1 MAPKHKAKSPS
12 SKSVRPMNR
21 LTDKL
26 AHAEL
31 LEALAPA
38 VQQAGALI
46 ERLKAGGLV
55 HRDKADKS
63 PVTEADEAAEALL
76 EAAIRTLDPD
86 AVIVGEEAVAAGILP
101 DVAPRYWLIDP
112 LDGTKDFVGGGSD
125 YSVNVGLIEEGAPTL
140 GLVLH
145 PPTGTLWTGA
155 AGLGAWKEAPDL
167 PRQSIRARPYPGV
180 APRVVTSRSHLDDR
194 TKAWC
199 RACAGA
205 DTHPSGSSLKF
216 CLLAEG
222 AADAYPRFGP
232 TSEWDTAAAD
242 AILRAAG
249 GVTLGGDGQPLGYG
263 KPRYLNGPFLA
274 VADPTAPARLPA
286 FSA

>member
-1 MAPKHKAKSPS
+1 MS
-12 SKSVRPMNR
+12 S
-21 LTDKL
+21 LTQDL

-38 VQQAGALI
+38 LREAGTLI
-46 ERLKAGGLV
+46 EQMKAGGLES
-55 HRDKADKS
+55 RDKADQS
-63 PVTEADEAAEALL
+63 PVTEADEAAERLL
-76 EAAIRTLDPD
+76 EAAIRRIDPG
-86 AVIVGEEAVAAGILP
+86 AVIVGEEAAAAGLLP
-101 DVAPRYWLIDP
+101 DAAERFWLIDP
-112 LDGTKDFVGGGSD
+112 LDGTKDFIAGGPD
-125 YSVNVGLIEEGAPTL
+125 YSVNVGLVQDGIPML

-145 PPTGTLWTGA
+145 PPTGHLWTGA
-155 AGLGAWKEAPDL
+155 IGLGAWKEGPDI
-167 PRQSIRARPYPGV
+167 PRQAIRARPYQGN
-180 APRVVTSRSHLDDR
+180 APLVVTSRSHLDER
-194 TKAWC
+194 TRAWC
-199 RACAGA
+199 AACAGA
-205 DTHPSGSSLKF
+205 ILQPSGSSLKF

-249 GVTLGGDGQPLGYG
+249 GLTLGQDGQPFSYG

-274 VADPTAPARLPA
+274 VADPGAPAQLPA

>member
-1 MAPKHKAKSPS
+1 
-12 SKSVRPMNR
+12 MNR
-21 LTDKL
+21 LTDNL

-38 VQQAGALI
+38 VRAAGALI
-46 ERLKAGGLV
+46 EQLKATGLV

-76 EAAIRTLDPD
+76 EEAIRTLDPD

-101 DVAPRYWLIDP
+101 DVAERFWLIDP
-112 LDGTKDFVGGGSD
+112 LDGTRDFLGGGSD
-125 YSVNVGLIEEGAPTL
+125 YSVNVGLIEDGSPAL

-155 AGLGAWKEAPDL
+155 WGLGAWKEAPDSV
-167 PRQSIRARPYPGV
+167 RQAIRTRPYPGV
-180 APRVVTSRSHLDDR
+180 APRVVTSRSHLDAR
-194 TKAWC
+194 TQAWC
-199 RACAGA
+199 AACPGA

-249 GVTLGGDGQPLGYG
+249 GLTLGGDGQPLGYG
-263 KPRYLNGPFLA
+263 KAGYLNGAFLA
-274 VADPTAPARLPA
+274 VADPTAPAKLPR
-286 FSA
+286 FGD

>member
-1 MAPKHKAKSPS
+1 
-12 SKSVRPMNR
+12 MNR
-21 LTDKL
+21 LTEDL

-38 VQQAGALI
+38 LREAGALI
-46 ERLKAGGLV
+46 ERLKANGLV

-76 EAAIRTLDPD
+76 EAAIRKLDGD
-86 AVIVGEEAVAAGILP
+86 AVIVGEEAVAAGVLP
-101 DVAPRYWLIDP
+101 DVARRFWLIDP

-125 YSVNVGLIEEGAPTL
+125 YSVNVGLVEDGEPTL

-145 PPTGTLWTGA
+145 PPTQTLWTGA
-155 AGLGAWKEAPDL
+155 AGLGAWKDAPGSARH
-167 PRQSIRARPYPGV
+167 PIRARPFAGV
-180 APRVVTSRSHLDDR
+180 APRIVTSRSHLDAETR
-194 TKAWC
+194 AWC
-199 RACAGA
+199 AACEGA
-205 DTHPSGSSLKF
+205 ETHPSGSSLKF

-249 GVTLGGDGQPLGYG
+249 GSTLGGDGNPLAYG
-263 KPRYLNGPFLA
+263 KLRYLNGPFLA
-274 VADPTAPARLPA
+274 VADPAAVPKLPP

>member
-1 MAPKHKAKSPS
+1 
-12 SKSVRPMNR
+12 MNS
-21 LTDKL
+21 LTDDL

-38 VQQAGALI
+38 IREAGQLI

-55 HRDKADKS
+55 QRDKADKS

-76 EAAIRTLDPD
+76 EAAIRRLDPD
-86 AVIVGEEAVAAGILP
+86 AVIVGEEAVASGILP
-101 DVAPRYWLIDP
+101 IATDRFWLIDP
-112 LDGTKDFVGGGSD
+112 LDGTKDFIGGGSD
-125 YSVNVGLIEEGAPTL
+125 YSVNVGLVEEGIPTL

-155 AGLGAWKEAPDL
+155 TRLGAWKEAPDL
-167 PRQSIRARPYPGV
+167 PRKAIRGRPYPGV
-180 APRVVTSRSHLDDR
+180 APLVVTSRSHLDEETR
-194 TKAWC
+194 AWC
-199 RACAGA
+199 TACAGA
-205 DTHPSGSSLKF
+205 TTHPSGSSLKF

-249 GVTLGGDGQPLGYG
+249 GITLGGDGNPLAYG
-263 KPRYLNGPFLA
+263 KPRYLNGAFLA
-274 VADPTAPARLPA
+274 VADPNAAAKLPE
-286 FSA
+286 FRNR